1 MARQNAKV
9 LDLGFLLEV
18 ATHPKFSPPVSR
30 IPFRQQHGFRRRL
43 ARCPRVCARPKPRT
57 VQAVAWTAL
66 PTAWQFVV
74 DPVEQTGLPSLPVF
88 AVTSTV
94 APALNAG
101 RTVSVTPL
109 VPLTATVDTISGIV
123 TGIGRMVVAV
133 TVKSAVSRVAGLSV
147 WL

>member
-9 LDLGFLLEV
+9 LDLGVLLEV

-30 IPFRQQHGFRRRL
+30 MPFRQQHGFRRRL

-74 DPVEQTGLPSLPVF
+74 DPVEQTVLPSLPVF

-94 APALNAG
+94 APAINAG
-101 RTVSVTPL
+101 VTVSVTPL
-109 VPLTATVDTISGIV
+109 VPLTATVDTVSARL
-123 TGIGRMVVAV
+123 TGIMMVAV
-133 TVKSAVSRVAGLSV
+133 TVKSAV
-147 WL
+147 